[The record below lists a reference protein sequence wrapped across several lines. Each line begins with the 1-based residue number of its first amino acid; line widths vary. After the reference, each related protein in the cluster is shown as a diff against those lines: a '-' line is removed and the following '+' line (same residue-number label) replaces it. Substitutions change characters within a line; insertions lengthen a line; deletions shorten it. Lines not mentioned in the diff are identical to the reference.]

1 MGSESLSSNT
11 STRSRINTHH
21 LDLQVTDKDLP
32 RHIVNG
38 FMRYDNFTKF
48 AEGGTALLEEC
59 LDKNLGRVV
68 VMKRLHAHMLDDEIE
83 QKRFL
88 REARVTA
95 LIQHPATVPVYEIS
109 RDRAGAVYFTMKKV
123 EGVDL
128 REILLGIVARDPSFR
143 NKYAIKDLVEVL
155 VQVGQAVAFA
165 HSRGVVHRDLKPAN
179 ILVGEFGEVMILDW
193 GLAKILNE
201 PHTEHGDLP
210 DKIPEKDHLRLE
222 LTRAGKRAGTP
233 LYMSPEQAAGDNEN
247 IDGRSDVYSLGSILY
262 EVLTHENLVWGI
274 DKDEVLERIQ
284 NQEPVPPRKRTPHRK
299 IPKALDSICMR
310 AIQRNPEDRYPT
322 LLEMVDDLRSY
333 LLHEDVSAH
342 SYTFWERFINWERR
356 NTMLAVAVGSGIL
369 GAVLLASFQAL
380 TK

>member
-38 FMRYDNFTKF
+38 FMRYDHFTKF

-128 REILLGIVARDPSFR
+128 REILQGIVARDPSFR

-333 LLHEDVSAH
+333 LLHEHVSAH

>member
-1 MGSESLSSNT
+1 MGSETLSSN
-11 STRSRINTHH
+11 SSARSRINTLH
-21 LDLQVTDKDLP
+21 LELEVTDKDLP
-32 RHIVNG
+32 KHIVNG
-38 FMRYDNFTKF
+38 FMRYDNFKKF

-143 NKYAIKDLVEVL
+143 NKYALKDLVEVL

-201 PHTEHGDLP
+201 PPTEHGE
-210 DKIPEKDHLRLE
+210 IPEKDHLSLE

-233 LYMSPEQAAGDNEN
+233 LYMSPEQAAGDNDE
-247 IDGRSDVYSLGSILY
+247 IDGRSDIYSLGSILY

-284 NQEPVPPRKRTPHRK
+284 TQKPLSPRKRTPHRK
-299 IPKALDSICMR
+299 IPKTLDSICMR
-310 AIQRNPEDRYPT
+310 AIQRMPEERYPT
-322 LLEMVDDLRSY
+322 LMEMVDDLRAY
-333 LLHEDVSAH
+333 LLNEVVSAH
-342 SYTFWERFINWERR
+342 SYNFWERFVNWERR
-356 NTMLAVAVGSGIL
+356 NAMLAVAIGSGIL
-369 GAVLLASFQAL
+369 GAILLASFQML
-380 TK
+380 TR